1 MTANSIRRRSLWTAA
16 ALLGAVTLALAVEG
30 PAPPAGTPPVAPSAP
45 AVTTPAAPPAPPAPA
60 GPVNGIRNKIAAG
73 DLLSAESILE
83 VHRAENGEDPAY
95 LSGLAWL
102 ARGALLL
109 DDLDKAERY
118 ASDLRRRC
126 AEAKARDFALEEDH
140 AAEIAYGTAIEVEA
154 QRLARLK
161 GAKKAAEYVR
171 SELAGIKGPVAL
183 RSRLNKRLNLLTL
196 EGAPAPELVVDDVI
210 GEPPPALQA
219 LRGRPV
225 VLFLWAEWCGDC
237 KAQKGALARAVKR
250 HATDGVQFVALTR
263 YYDGVDTRAA
273 EKERVAGVWAST
285 YAEVGP
291 LPIVFS
297 TASMERYGGSSTPT
311 FVFIDRAGI
320 VRRYTPTRL
329 TEDELER
336 SLALILR

>member
-1 MTANSIRRRSLWTAA
+1 MTADSVRRLTLWAAA
-16 ALLGAVTLALAVEG
+16 ALLGAVTLVMAAEG
-30 PAPPAGTPPVAPSAP
+30 PAPPTPPS
-45 AVTTPAAPPAPPAPA
+45 
-60 GPVNGIRNKIAAG
+60 PVSGIRNKIAAG

-83 VHRAENGEDPAY
+83 VHRAENGEDAAY

-102 ARGALLL
+102 ARGAILLG
-109 DDLDKAERY
+109 DLDKAQRY
-118 ASDLRRRC
+118 ATDVRRRC
-126 AEAKARDFALEEDH
+126 HEAKSRDFSLEEDH

-161 GAKKAAEYVR
+161 GSKKAAEYVR
-171 SELAGIKGPVAL
+171 GELAGIMGPVAL

-196 EGAPAPELVVDDVI
+196 EGAPAPELAIEDVI
-210 GEPPPALQA
+210 GDPPPALKA

-237 KAQKGALARAVKR
+237 KGQKAALARAVKR
-250 HATDGVQFVALTR
+250 HAADGVQFVALTR
-263 YYDGVDTRAA
+263 YYDEPDKRAA
-273 EKERVAGVWAST
+273 EKERVAGVWASA

-291 LPIVFS
+291 LPIIFS
-297 TASMERYGGSSTPT
+297 TPSMERYGGSSTPT
-311 FVFIDRAGI
+311 FVFIDHAGI

-336 SLALILR
+336 AIALILR